1 MTTLQILD
9 SNDNCEVS
17 FFECVLLE
25 CGIDINNNYPQVE
38 NLDDFLKY
46 FDTTEKLSKLQQLY
60 ESIWHKTV
68 DFKTFV
74 DNKEYSETFVHY
86 INMFKKL
93 FYSGE
98 CETEYLHIP
107 ILKLFAKHNPK
118 MKLKMNICFDCS
130 DSTSSTTNSDKQMFV
145 LIEDGL
151 YYWNDG
157 GE

>member
-17 FFECVLLE
+17 FLECVLLE
-25 CGIDINNNYPQVE
+25 CGIDVDDNSKDSQVE

-46 FDTTEKLSKLQQLY
+46 FDSTEKLSKLHQLY

-74 DNKEYSETFVHY
+74 DNKEYCETFLHY
-86 INMFKKL
+86 IKMFQYL

-98 CETEYLHIP
+98 CETKYLHIP
-107 ILKLFAKHNPK
+107 VLKLFAKHNPK
-118 MKLKMNICFDCS
+118 FKLKLDIWMDNEKEPSFI
-130 DSTSSTTNSDKQMFV
+130 

-151 YYWNDG
+151 YYWNDSIVTK
-157 GE
+157 

>member
-17 FFECVLLE
+17 FLECVLLE
-25 CGIDINNNYPQVE
+25 CGIDVDDNSKDSLVE

-46 FDTTEKLSKLQQLY
+46 FDTTEKLSKLHQLY

-74 DNKEYSETFVHY
+74 DNKEYCETFVHY

-118 MKLKMNICFDCS
+118 MKLKMNIWMNNEKEPSFI
-130 DSTSSTTNSDKQMFV
+130 

-151 YYWNDG
+151 YYWGDNSNS
-157 GE
+157 E